1 LRARH
6 ANPWP
11 VLPSLAAA
19 LALVASLLPSLAA
32 ASDTA
37 TVVTDAAQNPDARGT
52 GVGSVGLDMGILDP
66 DSTHDKYHLGFGFNV
81 QVVGG
86 RTGWWP
92 FMFGLGGGFITF
104 DSTTQDGPITGYVDD
119 DGSFGIA
126 TTSDHRSVEIRHAEA
141 IVRIQPWW
149 GRVRPY
155 VEGAVGLAV
164 LWHASSLRNTASNEV
179 IAYAD
184 EQRDA
189 SVLFGGTLGVEWEL
203 WPMWEH
209 EAYSYSLVLTTAV
222 KRWYTGPM
230 ERPRYVGSADE
241 ALRTEGQHEM
251 LAMWVPLIALSISVD
266 SRSPRKGAPVAPL

>member
-1 LRARH
+1 MRAQY
-6 ANPWP
+6 ANPFS
-11 VLPSLAAA
+11 VLRSYAAA
-19 LALVASLLPSLAA
+19 VALVASLFASPATG
-32 ASDTA
+32 SDTEPPFVDPVQDPK
-37 TVVTDAAQNPDARGT
+37 TRGT
-52 GVGSVGLDMGILDP
+52 GVGSVALDMGILDP
-66 DSTHDKYHLGFGFNV
+66 DTTHEKYHLGFGFNV

-86 RTGWWP
+86 RAGWWP

-104 DSTTQDGPITGYVDD
+104 DSTTQDGPTTGYVDE

-126 TTSDHRSVEIRHAEA
+126 TTTDHRSVEIRHAEA

-155 VEGAVGLAV
+155 LEGAVGLAV
-164 LWHASSLRNTASNEV
+164 LWHASSLRRTTSNDV
-179 IAYAD
+179 IADSD

-189 SVLFGGTLGVEWEL
+189 SVLFGCTLGVEWEL

-209 EAYSYSLVLTTAV
+209 EAYRYSLVLTTSV

-241 ALRTEGQHEM
+241 ALRAEEHREM

-266 SRSPRKGAPVAPL
+266 SRSPRKGVPISPP